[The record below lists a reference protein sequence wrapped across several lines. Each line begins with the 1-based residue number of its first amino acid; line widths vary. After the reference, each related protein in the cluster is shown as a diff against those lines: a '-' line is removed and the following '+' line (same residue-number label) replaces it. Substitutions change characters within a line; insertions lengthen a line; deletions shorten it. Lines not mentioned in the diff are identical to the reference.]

1 MVALDSR
8 NNEPS
13 TSNSKDTEELAK
25 TKAMLAEVTAQL
37 DALKNRWEVAIVIIL
52 PKVCCVC
59 MYVCNAYSV
68 KVVFFY
74 ECRFAMV
81 NNSICSSKN
90 CVVIQV

>member
-37 DALKNRWEVAIVIIL
+37 DALKNRWGVAIVMKL
-52 PKVCCVC
+52 LKVF
-59 MYVCNAYSV
+59 V
-68 KVVFFY
+68 KI
-74 ECRFAMV
+74 R
-81 NNSICSSKN
+81 
-90 CVVIQV
+90 